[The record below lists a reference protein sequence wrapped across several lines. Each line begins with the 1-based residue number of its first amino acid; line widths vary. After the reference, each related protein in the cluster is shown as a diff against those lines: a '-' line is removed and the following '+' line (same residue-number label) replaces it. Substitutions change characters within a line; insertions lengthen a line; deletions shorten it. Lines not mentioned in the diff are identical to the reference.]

1 MLPRTPCALNYAV
14 VIITQSVAIC
24 LCEPLIDASGDKQL
38 IRALAEDNWF
48 GRLAINLLSYS
59 VILIPSALIVFMVK
73 NRLCVQSVS
82 DNYLVKLFVFGKH
95 DTILDNGYHNSGSDF
110 SDSEKLLPITVNDTA
125 DGKQLSPKS
134 SSASSSPIRTRRI
147 TLLLYCFLG
156 LQISYL
162 SWGLLQEKIM
172 TTEYVIRSEFFAEGL
187 HNRHFTAVA
196 ERLAPVPAPE
206 V

>member
-1 MLPRTPCALNYAV
+1 MTPF
-14 VIITQSVAIC
+14 IISYVLRC
-24 LCEPLIDASGDKQL
+24 LL
-38 IRALAEDNWF
+38 
-48 GRLAINLLSYS
+48 
-59 VILIPSALIVFMVK
+59 
-73 NRLCVQSVS
+73 VS

-134 SSASSSPIRTRRI
+134 SSSSSSAPIRTRRI

-196 ERLAPVPAPE
+196 ERLAPVPAPGISMHFLFAIIYSFFWCPLHQHFGKKHFLLLFL
-206 V
+206 VSN